1 MADKGLALAQDF
13 IGLLEFA
20 VLPLQRLELIA
31 LRLGQAV
38 AITIFDRLP
47 VDPAAQRSATASELL
62 RDGGDRLRP

>member
-13 IGLLEFA
+13 IGLFEFA
-20 VLPLQRLELIA
+20 VLPLQRLELIT

-38 AITIFDRLP
+38 AITIFDGLP
-47 VDPAAQRSATASELL
+47 VDPAAQRSDTASELL